1 MRSRK
6 LLAGLCLALASFVSV
21 TSVAGAAVSKD
32 PVPTK
37 DDKGHELKEANKHCI
52 DLLEQGKEVADC
64 HKAPSPILPATDEL
78 IWSIISFAAVFFLLW
93 KFAWPGLKKGL
104 TDRTDRIRADLEAAE
119 QAKLEAQQAQAAY
132 QSKVADAKAEAG
144 RIIEDARQTADAT
157 KAERTRALDAE
168 IAEMRKRS
176 AADIE
181 VAKSQAMTELRGE
194 VASIAIG
201 AAEQVV
207 EHSLDADTN
216 RQLVENFIAQVGAG
230 R

>member
-6 LLAGLCLALASFVSV
+6 LLAGACLALASLLAL
-21 TSVAGAAVSKD
+21 TTVAGAAGAKN

-37 DDKGHELKEANKHCI
+37 DDKGQALKEANKHCI
-52 DLLEQGKEVADC
+52 ELLNQGKDVADC

-104 TDRTDRIRADLEAAE
+104 SDRTDRIRTDLEAAE

-132 QSKVADAKAEAG
+132 QSRVADAKAEAA

-157 KAERTRALDAE
+157 KAERVRALDAE
-168 IAEMRKRS
+168 IAEMRKR
-176 AADIE
+176 AATDID
-181 VAKSQAMTELRGE
+181 VAKTQAFAELRGE

-216 RQLVENFIAQVGAG
+216 RQLVENFIAQVEAG